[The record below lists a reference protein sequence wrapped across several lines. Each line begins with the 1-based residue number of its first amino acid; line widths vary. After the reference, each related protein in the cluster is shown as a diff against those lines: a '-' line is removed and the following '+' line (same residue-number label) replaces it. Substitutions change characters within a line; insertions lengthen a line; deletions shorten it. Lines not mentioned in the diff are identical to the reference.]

1 MMKNIFAIAILIAA
15 GVAIGAQ
22 ARPELKTV
30 ASVDLNKYA
39 GKWYE
44 IAKYP
49 NKFQKQCVGNTTAT
63 YSLKPN
69 GKIEVLNECL
79 TKDGTVD
86 AAKGEAKIA
95 DTATNAKLKVRF
107 APKFISF
114 LPMVWGDYW
123 IMDLEPNYDYVVIGE
138 PKREYFW
145 VLSRKPEM
153 DDATFQAIL
162 RRAEEQGFNPAK
174 VERSRQGVE
183 TIKGGVINRPN

>member
-1 MMKNIFAIAILIAA
+1 MKNIFAIAILIAV

-22 ARPELKTV
+22 TRPELKTV
-30 ASVDLNKYA
+30 PSVDINKYT

-63 YSLKPN
+63 YSLKSN

-86 AAKGEAKIA
+86 VAKGEAKIA
-95 DTATNAKLKVRF
+95 DKATNAKLKVRF
-107 APKFISF
+107 APKVLSF

-145 VLSRKPEM
+145 ILSRKPEM
-153 DDATFQAIL
+153 DDGTFQAIL
-162 RRAEEQGFNPAK
+162 RSAEEQGFNPAK
-174 VERSRQGVE
+174 VERSPQNVE
-183 TIKGGVINRPN
+183 AIKGSVISRPN